1 MSEPNENAED
11 LFPTEKPPIPAP
23 QLPRDPK
30 PWHKPRKQW
39 IRKSQW
45 AALADELL
53 TDRKPADRP
62 FKYLTLPGE
71 DLFDIRVLH
80 EVCAKHQM
88 VLKYLGF
95 DSTRKTEVNIAS
107 DEVMRLPLIHKE
119 SQLLPDR
126 VELLATAKSLAF
138 EHAEKFQGFDAINL
152 DFCDSIG
159 GREAGTKGGA
169 LDTIRTI
176 IDLQTREAAHPWLLF
191 VTSRCDRASVDQSVR
206 AIMAKILLENMS
218 QSTAFLGRI
227 TGNPFALSQTM
238 LSDEENGTQ
247 ATGEK
252 EHLFTFGV
260 GFSKWLIKL
269 AVAVWGVKQTYT
281 AGYRVAGQAA
291 QPDMLSLAFRFDRLN
306 PSVTD
311 VTGLA
316 PPPAKVK
323 PVLPLTKDQMVA
335 TALNE
340 FENLMDVDDL
350 LLKNENLREQ
360 MIAEN
365 AALMALARYDQD
377 AIIAWGK
384 AVSDFGTFLRIVP
397 RS

>member
-1 MSEPNENAED
+1 VSVPADNAED
-11 LFPTEKPPIPAP
+11 LFPAEQPPVLAA
-23 QLPRDPK
+23 QLPREPK

-39 IRKSQW
+39 IRKNQW
-45 AALADELL
+45 ATLVDELL
-53 TDRKPADRP
+53 TSRKPADRP
-62 FKYLTLPGE
+62 FKYLTLPGD
-71 DLFDIRVLH
+71 DLFDIRILH
-80 EVCAKHQM
+80 EVCTKHQIL
-88 VLKYLGF
+88 LKFLGF

-107 DEVMRLPLIHKE
+107 DEIMRLLWIHKE

-152 DFCDSIG
+152 DFCDSVG

-169 LDTIRTI
+169 LDAIRTI

-191 VTSRCDRASVDQSVR
+191 VTSRCDRASVDQTVR
-206 AIMAKILLENMS
+206 AILAKILLENMS
-218 QSTAFLGRI
+218 ESPAFLGRI
-227 TGNPFALSQTM
+227 TSSPFALSQAM
-238 LSDEENGTQ
+238 LNDEENGKQ

-281 AGYRVAGQAA
+281 AGYRVAGQAT
-291 QPDMLSLAFRFDRLN
+291 QPDMLSLAFRFDRIN
-306 PSVTD
+306 PLVTD
-311 VTGLA
+311 ATGLA
-316 PPPAKVK
+316 SPPAKVK
-323 PVLPLTKDQMVA
+323 PAQPPAKDEMVA

-340 FENLMDVDDL
+340 FENLTDVDDL
-350 LLKNENLREQ
+350 LVKNETVREQ

-365 AALMALARYDQD
+365 AALMAQARYDLD
-377 AIIAWGK
+377 AIITWGR
-384 AVSDFGTFLRIVP
+384 AQFQPAAPS
-397 RS
+397 

>member
-1 MSEPNENAED
+1 MSEPNDNAED
-11 LFPTEKPPIPAP
+11 LFPSGADADSRSA
-23 QLPRDPK
+23 QLPREPK

-39 IRKSQW
+39 IRKNQW

-53 TDRKPADRP
+53 TSRKPADRP

-71 DLFDIRVLH
+71 DLFDIRILH
-80 EVCAKHQM
+80 EVCAKHQI

-138 EHAEKFQGFDAINL
+138 EHAGKFQGFDAINL
-152 DFCDSIG
+152 DFCDSVG

-169 LDTIRTI
+169 LDAIRTI
-176 IDLQTREAAHPWLLF
+176 IELQTREAAHPWLLF

-206 AIMAKILLENMS
+206 AILAKILLENMS
-218 QSTAFLGRI
+218 QSAAFSGRI
-227 TGNPFALSQTM
+227 TGNPFALSQAM

-247 ATGEK
+247 AAGEK

-269 AVAVWGVKQTYT
+269 AVAVWGVKQTCT

-291 QPDMLSLAFRFDRLN
+291 QPDMLSLAFRFERIN
-306 PSVTD
+306 PPLTD
-311 VTGLA
+311 STGLA
-316 PPPAKVK
+316 PPPKIKTA
-323 PVLPLTKDQMVA
+323 PVPTKDEMVA
-335 TALNE
+335 DALKE
-340 FENLMDVDDL
+340 FANLTDVDDL
-350 LLKNENLREQ
+350 LVKNEPIRDE

-365 AALMALARYDQD
+365 AALMAQARYDLD
-377 AIIAWGK
+377 AIVAWGK
-384 AVSDFGTFLRIVP
+384 AQFAARGAS
-397 RS
+397 